1 MVVGKMK
8 GRMDRCRW
16 MAGWMG
22 SWVAGKLSIEM
33 EGWEDE

>member
-1 MVVGKMK
+1 MK

-22 SWVAGKLSIEM
+22 IWEAEHGDRRLGGGIVSWVDG
-33 EGWEDE
+33 